1 MRLQPTDVS
10 LPGYRG
16 TSERPDEV
24 NLNIGNLF
32 HYIHLP
38 EMVVSVDDAV
48 KTILAVPRPTHR
60 VVRVVFLE
68 PDHDQDDDNEN
79 D

>member
-1 MRLQPTDVS
+1 MLRLAQISQIDTVLTDIFIY
-10 LPGYRG
+10 LRKI
-16 TSERPDEV
+16 
-24 NLNIGNLF
+24 LLF
-32 HYIHLP
+32 PP
-38 EMVVSVDDAV
+38 EMVVSVDNAV

-79 D
+79 E